1 MKLFT
6 DLIDALGKVVGGL
19 KVLADLPKAER
30 DKYRQV
36 MDETYRL
43 IDTTINMVIIRL
55 GDILYLDGDQ
65 QFLDEVSKLDN
76 FDGWYNAER
85 EFRLCQSL
93 RVAVRETETLRRH
106 LAGSISTKD
115 WDALLQQMKNIL
127 TTESEVAQFIAQQ
140 FDTLAQE
147 ARDATDDAEN
157 VSTIRDQA
165 IGVRDALIA
174 ERQRLIQQ
182 EMELYGIV

>member
-1 MKLFT
+1 MIFS
-6 DLIDALGKVVGGL
+6 DLINALGKAVVGL
-19 KVLADLPKAER
+19 KALAHLPKAER

-55 GDILYLDGDQ
+55 GDILHLDGDQ
-65 QFLDEVSKLDN
+65 QCLEEVSKLNN
-76 FDGWYNAER
+76 FDDWYRAER

-93 RVAVRETETLRRH
+93 RVAVRETETLRRR

-115 WDALLQQMKNIL
+115 WDAMLEQMKNIL
-127 TTESEVAQFIAQQ
+127 TTESEVAQFIAEK
-140 FDTLAQE
+140 FKTLAQE
-147 ARDATDDAEN
+147 ARGATDDSET
-157 VSTIRDQA
+157 VSAIRDQA
-165 IGVRDALIA
+165 IGFRDALIA
-174 ERQRLIQQ
+174 ERRCLIQQ